1 MPGVKPGADT
11 SEFIDQILTRI
22 TLPGAVALAA
32 IAIFP
37 SLALLLDVTR
47 PMAQFYG
54 GTSLIIMVGVVLDT
68 VNQVES
74 YLLMQ
79 QYDGMMKSGK
89 LRGRT
94 TQAVPFASQV

>member
-11 SEFIDQILTRI
+11 SEYIDEILTRI
-22 TLPGAVALAA
+22 TLPGAVALAL

-37 SLALLLDVTR
+37 SIALLLNVTR
-47 PMAQFYG
+47 DFSAFYG

-79 QYDGMMKSGK
+79 HYDSMMTSGK
-89 LRGRT
+89 LRGRPA
-94 TQAVPFASQV
+94 QPVALAS